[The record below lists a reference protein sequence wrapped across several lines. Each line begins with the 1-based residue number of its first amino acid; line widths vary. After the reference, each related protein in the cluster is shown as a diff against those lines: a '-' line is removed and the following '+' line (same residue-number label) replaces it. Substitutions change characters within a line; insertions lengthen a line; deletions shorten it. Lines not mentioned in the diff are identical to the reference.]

1 VAKLS
6 ISQAWEES
14 RAVLAHDGK
23 LIATVA
29 LALIVLPAA
38 VLGAISPG
46 GLGTAIFAI
55 AESNSV
61 GLLAL
66 FLLILLVIL
75 TGQLAITRL
84 ALGPS
89 VSVGGA
95 IANAAR
101 HLLSYVLVA
110 LIAGAVLFVV
120 LVIAAAIVGATVAP
134 GMTEEEIA
142 GSPAVI
148 IVVLLLLALYFFLL
162 ARFVGLAAAITTA
175 EGLGPI
181 ATIRRAWSLTSGHSW
196 RMLGFLVVFMIGTG
210 IALFAVTSVVASI
223 AQLLLGKI
231 ESMSASALVAAI
243 IEALASGAVTIVFA
257 VMLARIYT
265 QLAGNS
271 PQVSVPSSG
280 T

>member
-6 ISQAWEES
+6 ISQAWDES

-38 VLGAISPG
+38 ILGAISPG

-55 AESNSV
+55 AESNSI

-110 LIAGAVLFVV
+110 LIAGAVLFLV

-196 RMLGFLVVFMIGTG
+196 RLLGFLIVFMIGTG

-231 ESMSASALVAAI
+231 ESMSASALVAALV
-243 IEALASGAVTIVFA
+243 EALASGAVTIVFA

-265 QLAGNS
+265 QLASNS

>member
-1 VAKLS
+1 MAKLS
-6 ISQAWEES
+6 ISQAWDES
-14 RAVLAHDGK
+14 RAVLARDGK
-23 LIATVA
+23 LIVTVA

-55 AESNSV
+55 AESSSM

-95 IANAAR
+95 ISNAAR

-110 LIAGAVLFVV
+110 LIAGAVLF
-120 LVIAAAIVGATVAP
+120 LILIIAAAIVGATVAP
-134 GMTEEEIA
+134 GMSEEEIA

-148 IVVLLLLALYFFLL
+148 VVVLLLLALYFFLL

-196 RMLGFLVVFMIGTG
+196 RLLGFLVVFMIGTG

-243 IEALASGAVTIVFA
+243 FEAVASGAVTIVFA

-265 QLAGNS
+265 QLASNIA
-271 PQVSVPSSG
+271 QASVPSSG

>member
-1 VAKLS
+1 MAKLS
-6 ISQAWEES
+6 ISQAWDES

-38 VLGAISPG
+38 ILGAISPG

-55 AESNSV
+55 AESNSM

-110 LIAGAVLFVV
+110 LIAGAILF
-120 LVIAAAIVGATVAP
+120 LILIIAAAIVGATVAP

-148 IVVLLLLALYFFLL
+148 VVVLLLLALYFFLL

-196 RMLGFLVVFMIGTG
+196 RLLGFLVVFMIGTG

-243 IEALASGAVTIVFA
+243 VEALASGAVTIVFA

-265 QLAGNS
+265 QLAKGRAQ
-271 PQVSVPSSG
+271 PSVPSSG

>member
-1 VAKLS
+1 MAKLS
-6 ISQAWEES
+6 ISQAWDES

-38 VLGAISPG
+38 ILGAISPG

-55 AESNSV
+55 AESNSI

-110 LIAGAVLFVV
+110 LIAGAVLFLV

-196 RMLGFLVVFMIGTG
+196 RLLGFLIVFMIGTG

-231 ESMSASALVAAI
+231 ESMSASALVAALV
-243 IEALASGAVTIVFA
+243 EALASGAVTIVFA

-265 QLAGNS
+265 QLASNS

>member
-6 ISQAWEES
+6 ISQAWDES

-38 VLGAISPG
+38 ILGAISPG

-55 AESNSV
+55 AESNSI

-110 LIAGAVLFVV
+110 LIAGAVLFLV

-196 RMLGFLVVFMIGTG
+196 RLLGFLIVFMIGTG
-210 IALFAVTSVVASI
+210 IALFAVTSVVASV

-231 ESMSASALVAAI
+231 ESMSASALVAALV
-243 IEALASGAVTIVFA
+243 EALASGAVTIVFA

-265 QLAGNS
+265 QLASNS